1 MENYEEFKGRL
12 HDLLQ
17 KMDTSAADEGMGFFH
32 DFIKGYEASLY
43 GEIGRMTRHLHDSL
57 TNFNHDEKIF
67 RLTNEDIPSAK
78 ERLKYVVD
86 ITEKAAQKTI
96 EILEKS
102 IPISLEICQGA
113 NDLHEEWSNQQ
124 TAEFPGTTKK
134 FLLAAKDNAATLHG
148 CLTEIMLAQEYQDIS
163 GQIIKK
169 VIDLVQ
175 EVENN
180 LVRLI
185 KLTGQLNESGV
196 AKNNS
201 IEASGPRVP
210 GVDEQSAYTNGQDD
224 VDELLASLGF

>member
-1 MENYEEFKGRL
+1 MGNYQEFKGRL

-17 KMDTSAADEGMGFFH
+17 KMDISSADVGMGFFH
-32 DFIKGYEASLY
+32 DFLKDYEVSLY
-43 GEIGRMTRHLHDSL
+43 NEIGRLTRHLHDSL
-57 TNFNHDEKIF
+57 TNFNNDEKIF
-67 RLTNEDIPSAK
+67 RLTQEDIPSAK

-102 IPISLEICQGA
+102 ISISLEISQGA
-113 NDLHEEWSNQQ
+113 HDLHEEWVNRDTS
-124 TAEFPGTTKK
+124 EFPGSTKK

-148 CLTEIMLAQEYQDIS
+148 CLTEIMIAQEYQDIS

-175 EVENN
+175 DVENN

-185 KLTGQLNESGV
+185 KLTGQLNERSEDK
-196 AKNNS
+196 KNN

-210 GVDEQSAYTNGQDD
+210 GVDEQVAYTNGQDD
-224 VDELLASLGF
+224 LYFL